1 MTIFSQLRPF
11 TIGYDDVFRHF
22 DHLLE
27 HNSQVVNYPPYNIV
41 RTGDYTYDVEVAL
54 AGYSKAEIEVK
65 VEENTLTIK
74 TANAVTK
81 DKPVEKDTLHQGISR
96 RAFTRT
102 FTLAEDVEVKDAQ
115 LKDGLLKVSIER
127 IVPDEKKPR
136 SIKIN

>member
-54 AGYSKAEIEVK
+54 AGYSKVEIEVK

-74 TANAVTK
+74 TADSITK
-81 DKPVEKDTLHQGISR
+81 DKPVERDTLHQGISK

-102 FTLAEDVEVKDAQ
+102 LHLQKM
-115 LKDGLLKVSIER
+115 
-127 IVPDEKKPR
+127 
-136 SIKIN
+136 

>member
-115 LKDGLLKVSIER
+115 LKDGLLTIDCES
-127 IVPDEKKPR
+127 
-136 SIKIN
+136 SL